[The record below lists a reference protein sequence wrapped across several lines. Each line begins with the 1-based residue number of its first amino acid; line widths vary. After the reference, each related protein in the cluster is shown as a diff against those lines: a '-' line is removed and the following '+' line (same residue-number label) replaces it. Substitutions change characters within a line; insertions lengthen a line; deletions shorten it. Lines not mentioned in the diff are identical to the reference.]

1 MYNLS
6 QLMFNSKYDN
16 YVQELPPFI
25 LKRIET
31 KISKKYP
38 LDAQNSDIDEIFEKQ
53 QCSYRK
59 KKEYDAKY
67 FQRQTQSEL
76 HREHEKLKNELDQL
90 KIDLNVLQHEKETY
104 KKTIALLE
112 KQRNEYKHQLEIFM
126 KEIKAGNIKRVDK
139 HRFLVSKYT

>member
-1 MYNLS
+1 
-6 QLMFNSKYDN
+6 MFNSKYDN

-38 LDAQNSDIDEIFEKQ
+38 LDAQNSDIDQIFEKQ

-67 FQRQTQSEL
+67 FQRQSHNEL
-76 HREHEKLKNELDQL
+76 HSEHEKLKNEYDQL
-90 KIDLNVLQHEKETY
+90 KIDIDVLQHEKETY

-139 HRFLVSKYT
+139 HRFLVK

>member
-1 MYNLS
+1 
-6 QLMFNSKYDN
+6 MFNSKYDN

>member
-1 MYNLS
+1 
-6 QLMFNSKYDN
+6 MFNSKYDN

-25 LKRIET
+25 LKRIES

-38 LDAQNSDIDEIFEKQ
+38 LDACNTDIDEIFEKQ
-53 QCSYRK
+53 QCSYQK

-90 KIDLNVLQHEKETY
+90 KIDIDVLQHEKETC

-139 HRFLVSKYT
+139 HRFLVK

>member
-1 MYNLS
+1 
-6 QLMFNSKYDN
+6 MFNSKYDN

-25 LKRIET
+25 LKRIES

-67 FQRQTQSEL
+67 FQRQSHNEL
-76 HREHEKLKNELDQL
+76 HSEHEKLKNEYDQL
-90 KIDLNVLQHEKETY
+90 KIDLNVLQHEKEAY
-104 KKTIALLE
+104 KKTIDLLT
-112 KQRNEYKHQLEIFM
+112 KQRNEYKHKLDIFM
-126 KEIKAGNIKRVDK
+126 KEITAGNIKRVDK
-139 HRFLVSKYT
+139 CRNVVK